1 MMFIKA
7 TREHTVRVLYQSVVI
22 LYRKKL
28 ASCVF
33 VVVVV
38 ISNVTY

>member
-22 LYRKKL
+22 LYRKKT
-28 ASCVF
+28 C
-33 VVVVV
+33 
-38 ISNVTY
+38 